1 MTESLHIYVHVP
13 FCARKCPYCHFY
25 NLGHDDGRERVY
37 LDALAREISRWRGEG
52 AFDRG
57 RLATLYWGGGSPSLL
72 TGDGFDRLADLTLG
86 ISPRGETFEWTV
98 EMNPDDVTT
107 ERLDGYRERGVTRVS
122 IGAQSFDDDRLS
134 FLGREHDA
142 RQAKE
147 AVHRVAEAGFED
159 VSIDLMFNL
168 SVAGRRKAWVR
179 DLDIAF
185 SLPIRHLS
193 LYGLTL
199 EPGTAFHA
207 RVGDGEVLTVRDRAY
222 AAEYRAACRMARRA
236 GFEHYE
242 VSSFARSGYRS
253 RHNTSYWDGSAYL
266 GLGPSAHSFDGV
278 RRWANVASLVNWAEA
293 LATDGDAREFVEMV
307 TPSQRNLET
316 LFLGLRT
323 SEGVGIDHP
332 VLVSEEAPAVV
343 DRLLADGLVRR
354 SVGRLAC
361 TERGFLVLDLIL
373 QSLSAAAGRTDP
385 IDTVWA
391 AR

>member
-1 MTESLHIYVHVP
+1 LTESLHIYVHVP

-37 LDALAREISRWRGEG
+37 LDALAREIAGWRRSG
-52 AFDRG
+52 AFEKG

-72 TGDGFDRLADLTLG
+72 TGDGFERLADLTLG
-86 ISPRGETFEWTV
+86 VSPRGEPFEWTI
-98 EMNPDDVTT
+98 EMNPDDVTSS
-107 ERLDGYRERGVTRVS
+107 RLDSYRERGVTRLS
-122 IGAQSFDDDRLS
+122 IGAQSFDDDRLA

-142 RQAKE
+142 EQARG
-147 AVHRVAEAGFED
+147 AIQRVAEVGFED

-168 SVAGRRKAWVR
+168 SVPGRRKAWVG
-179 DLDIAF
+179 DLDTAF

-199 EPGTAFHA
+199 EPGTAFHT
-207 RVGDGEVLTVRDRAY
+207 RDGTGEVLTVRDRAY
-222 AAEYRAACRMARRA
+222 ASEYRAACRMARRA

-242 VSSFARSGYRS
+242 VSSFARPGFRS
-253 RHNTSYWDGSAYL
+253 RHNTAYWDGSAYL

-278 RRWANVASLVNWAEA
+278 RRWANVASLVAWADA
-293 LATDGDAREFVEMV
+293 LATDGDTREFVEMV
-307 TPSQRNLET
+307 TPSQRDLET
-316 LFLGLRT
+316 LFLGLRMG
-323 SEGVGIDHP
+323 EGVPLDHP

-343 DRLLADGLVRR
+343 DRLVTDGLCER
-354 SVGRLAC
+354 SEHRLEC
-361 TERGFLVLDLIL
+361 TERGFLVLDSIL
-373 QSLSAAAGRTDP
+373 EGLAAAAGRAGV